1 MTAFDLAVF
10 RGIFMVDLPFGK
22 TSYSWFDLIEFVA
35 ELFILELDFS
45 LFAVSAWVAS
55 SE

>member
-1 MTAFDLAVF
+1 M
-10 RGIFMVDLPFGK
+10 MDLPFGK
-22 TSYSWFDLIEFVA
+22 TPYSGFDLIEFIA
-35 ELFILELDFS
+35 ELFILKLDFS